1 MQMNSLN
8 RVSLIGHLGADP
20 ETKQVRDRRPFVS
33 FSLATSEQWTDK
45 STGEKRERTEWHR
58 VIVWSEPLAMVA
70 SKFLHKGS
78 RVLVEGKLETRKWTD
93 KDGQERYQTSVNV
106 QGFDSRL
113 ILLDPQPAKSEAPA
127 TSIREPRPPVGWS
140 QELNDEIP
148 F

>member
-1 MQMNSLN
+1 
-8 RVSLIGHLGADP
+8 
-20 ETKQVRDRRPFVS
+20 
-33 FSLATSEQWTDK
+33 
-45 STGEKRERTEWHR
+45 
-58 VIVWSEPLAMVA
+58 MVA

-113 ILLDPQPAKSEAPA
+113 ILLDPPPAKSEAPA